1 MAIESHSVNLNAGV
15 AEVMNICVETIDAR
29 PIKTIVV
36 VSADEYFMGIG
47 QVAEPVQEVEG
58 FNLRADHAEVAKC
71 GLGQVPKL
79 MVTSVSIR

>member
-1 MAIESHSVNLNAGV
+1 MLRICRSV
-15 AEVMNICVETIDAR
+15 TQS

-58 FNLRADHAEVAKC
+58 FNLRADHAEVAGMHHYI